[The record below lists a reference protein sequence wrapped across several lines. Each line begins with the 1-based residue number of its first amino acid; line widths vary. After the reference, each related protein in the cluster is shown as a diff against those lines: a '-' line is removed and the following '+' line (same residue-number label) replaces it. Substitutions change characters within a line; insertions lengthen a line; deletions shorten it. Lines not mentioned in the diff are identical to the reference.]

1 MRLCITEYGS
11 VFGWLAYCLHGW
23 VTISTM
29 DSLII
34 LLMDIICITEQERLN
49 VYSYGYYIWF

>member
-1 MRLCITEYGS
+1 MYYRVWQC
-11 VFGWLAYCLHGW
+11 FWLASLLWHGW

-29 DSLII
+29 DSLTI

-49 VYSYGYYIWF
+49 VYSYCYYTWF